1 MAAGETDHPAA
12 GSDFGCLAI
21 CMNANKGESKV
32 TVVGLSGFAQ
42 SGKTTAA
49 LYLEKKYRIR
59 RKHIAEP
66 LRAMLAV
73 LLKANGMSSDMITRY
88 LEGDLKESVI
98 PELGVTSRYA
108 QITLG
113 TEWGRELISNDLWA
127 NTWERGIEDG
137 EPVMNDSVRFPNE
150 ADAIRRRGGVVIMI
164 KRPGTKP
171 AKFKWGKLGEFLYD
185 KLGLLWGVHDSERID
200 RIKPD
205 FVIHNDSTVEQLYA
219 DLDEAMAL
227 HFSRVVKG
235 SKASSNA
242 AVGLALTS
250 VAGL

>member
-1 MAAGETDHPAA
+1 
-12 GSDFGCLAI
+12 
-21 CMNANKGESKV
+21 MNANKEKAKM

-49 LYLEKKYRIR
+49 LYLEQKYGIR
-59 RKHIAEP
+59 RKHIAKP

-73 LLKANGMSSDMITRY
+73 LLKANGMSSGMITRY

-113 TEWGRELISNDLWA
+113 TEWGRELINPNLWA
-127 NTWERGIEDG
+127 NTWGVGIEDG
-137 EPVMNDSVRFPNE
+137 ESVMNDSVRFPNE
-150 ADAIRRRGGVVIMI
+150 AQAIKELGGLVIMI

-185 KLGLLWGVHDSERID
+185 KFGLMRGVHDSERID

-205 FVIHNDSTVEQLYA
+205 FVIHNDSSVEQLYA
-219 DLDEAMAL
+219 DLDEAMRT
-227 HFSRVVKG
+227 HFTKVQQTSFKG
-235 SKASSNA
+235 SESYADA
-242 AVGLALTS
+242 AIGLALAS
-250 VAGL
+250 VSGL

>member
-1 MAAGETDHPAA
+1 M
-12 GSDFGCLAI
+12 
-21 CMNANKGESKV
+21 
-32 TVVGLSGFAQ
+32 TVIGLSGFAQ

-49 LYLEKKYRIR
+49 LYLEKKYGVR

-113 TEWGRELISNDLWA
+113 TEWGRQLIGDDVWA

-137 EPVMNDSVRFPNE
+137 DSVMNDSVRFPNE
-150 ADAIRRRGGVVIMI
+150 ADAIRRRAGVVIMI

-205 FVIHNDSTVEQLYA
+205 FVIHNDSNVEQLCA

-227 HFSRVVKG
+227 HFARVLKTKVKG
-235 SKASSNA
+235 SKAASNA
-242 AVGLALTS
+242 AVGLALAS

>member
-1 MAAGETDHPAA
+1 M
-12 GSDFGCLAI
+12 
-21 CMNANKGESKV
+21 
-32 TVVGLSGFAQ
+32 TVVGLAGFAQ

-49 LYLEKKYRIR
+49 LYLEQKYAIR

-73 LLKANGMSSDMITRY
+73 LLKANGMKDSMITRY

-113 TEWGRELISNDLWA
+113 TEWGRQLIGDDLWA
-127 NTWERGIEDG
+127 NTWARDIHDG
-137 EPVMNDSVRFPNE
+137 EDVMNDSVRFPNE
-150 ADAIRRRGGVVIMI
+150 AEAIRKLGGIVIMI

-205 FVIHNDSTVEQLYA
+205 FVIHNDSSIEQLHA
-219 DLDEAMAL
+219 DLDEVMAL
-227 HFSRVVKG
+227 HFEKVQRTSFVG
-235 SKASSNA
+235 SKAAAGA
-242 AVGLALTS
+242 AVGLALAS
-250 VAGL
+250 VSGL